1 METKMKVKVLPVNVY
16 RWTLGDC
23 TNGGISGRFD
33 SLYLI
38 CDQGWLEVEL
48 NDPRLIKIVTR
59 NHVGREGTYT
69 HVEPVNDP
77 DKKEIGYMAGGNF
90 VYSCDSRFPFDYPLP
105 IHDRSET
112 QEQYDTLSR

>member
-1 METKMKVKVLPVNVY
+1 MAKIKVLPVQVY

-33 SLYLI
+33 CLYLI
-38 CDQGWLEVEL
+38 GNGGWMEVEDT
-48 NDPRLIKIVTR
+48 DPRLIKIVTR
-59 NHVGREGTYT
+59 PACGREGTYS

-77 DKKEIGYMAGGNF
+77 NKKEIGYMSGGNF

-105 IHDRSET
+105 IFDRSET
-112 QEQYDTLSR
+112 AEEYELLSR